1 MGTERARLE
10 EGGDWRREVEE
21 EGGGAG
27 RATKGGWK
35 VRLAGGPT
43 GRSLPAPSLAL
54 EPLPLFL
61 PASAQ
66 REVREIWRLESS
78 GFWGHGLQK
87 WKVVITDLQA
97 FLPCSCFHSELV
109 SHCLPLEKKCKS
121 LRGNSSPT
129 CTFTW
134 APLLL
139 AGQVLCLCSGPKP
152 FHVPQNSVLS
162 ALPSPPVIVP
172 TLQGQQN
179 SLESPLCPHPAAA
192 TFNCLPLTASN
203 PLVRHLHPI
212 VHSIYSW
219 WAIHDSMPPS
229 VSSSYP
235 VSQQH
240 FKQGA
245 APFPWDTAG
254 SLCKLLL
261 SLLFSQTLNLRFSL
275 SDFCPTLLHEAFG
288 NTQTQSRQSQLERG
302 GW

>member
-109 SHCLPLEKKCKS
+109 SHCLPLEKKYP
-121 LRGNSSPT
+121 SSPEWDT
-129 CTFTW
+129 LQ
-134 APLLL
+134 PSLQSLLW
-139 AGQVLCLCSGPKP
+139 KP
-152 FHVPQNSVLS
+152 QASPPHLPTN
-162 ALPSPPVIVP
+162 PSPGGPS
-172 TLQGQQN
+172 QQ
-179 SLESPLCPHPAAA
+179 PPP
-192 TFNCLPLTASN
+192 CL
-203 PLVRHLHPI
+203 HLGSQPC
-212 VHSIYSW
+212 
-219 WAIHDSMPPS
+219 
-229 VSSSYP
+229 P
-235 VSQQH
+235 VS
-240 FKQGA
+240 
-245 APFPWDTAG
+245 T
-254 SLCKLLL
+254 
-261 SLLFSQTLNLRFSL
+261 
-275 SDFCPTLLHEAFG
+275 
-288 NTQTQSRQSQLERG
+288 
-302 GW
+302 